1 VTLCQARRWFWH
13 AALAFGRR
21 DSLLLRG
28 GGRVSYREPDT
39 VTDASPAGDAVLPV
53 GQLGHGLTASLRRQP
68 ARRVEGR
75 AEGGYTGAFELI
87 CGDCGDHLYLDY
99 SEVSPRLRR
108 IRGPYT
114 MAAGLAAYEE
124 HLGRRIPGGLEQ
136 LQLAGAADRL
146 VSAGRAQLAE
156 DALQVALDRIDRD
169 EHLRCD
175 LGCAQQL

>member
-1 VTLCQARRWFWH
+1 MSHEET
-13 AALAFGRR
+13 
-21 DSLLLRG
+21 
-28 GGRVSYREPDT
+28 YT
-39 VTDASPAGDAVLPV
+39 VFDASPAGDAVLPV
-53 GQLGHGLTASLRRQP
+53 GQFGHGLTACLRRQP

-99 SEVSPRLRR
+99 TEVSPRLRR

-114 MAAGLAAYEE
+114 MQAGLAAYEE
-124 HLGRRIPGGLEQ
+124 HLGRRALGGSEQ
-136 LQLAGAADRL
+136 LELTGAADGF

-156 DALQVALDRIDRD
+156 DALQVALDGIDRD
-169 EHLRCD
+169 EHLSRD

>member
-1 VTLCQARRWFWH
+1 M
-13 AALAFGRR
+13 
-21 DSLLLRG
+21 
-28 GGRVSYREPDT
+28 
-39 VTDASPAGDAVLPV
+39 
-53 GQLGHGLTASLRRQP
+53 GQFGHGLTASLRRQP
-68 ARRVEGR
+68 VRRVGDR

-114 MAAGLAAYEE
+114 MHGLAAYEE
-124 HLGRRIPGGLEQ
+124 HLGRRPSGGSEQ
-136 LQLAGAADRL
+136 LELTGAADRL
-146 VSAGRAQLAE
+146 VSAARTQLAE

-169 EHLRCD
+169 EHLGRD

>member
-1 VTLCQARRWFWH
+1 MVLTRLPWTSADVTTCC
-13 AALAFGRR
+13 
-21 DSLLLRG
+21 SG
-28 GGRVSYREPDT
+28 GGRVSHEETYT
-39 VTDASPAGDAVLPV
+39 VTTASPAGDAVLPM
-53 GQLGHGLTASLRRQP
+53 GQFGHGLTASLRRQP
-68 ARRVEGR
+68 VRRVGDR

-114 MAAGLAAYEE
+114 MQAGLAAYEE
-124 HLGRRIPGGLEQ
+124 HLGRRPSGGSEQ
-136 LQLAGAADRL
+136 LELTGAADRL
-146 VSAGRAQLAE
+146 VSAARTQLAE

-169 EHLRCD
+169 EHLGRD